1 MNLFKRT
8 LTVISIILIALS
20 IIVIVIYATAL
31 SSETG
36 DFPFLD
42 GYVVSSKVPERPAQ
56 NSKFIYESYDES
68 KYNYSSPSISKP
80 EYSSE
85 PKAAISLSCPTNMEV
100 GSSIVVTVS
109 TTNLKGEYSLQISGT
124 NLVDGYFVEGDQ
136 ILFHANKNGSATIYA
151 CSDYDPSI
159 VSNKITISVT
169 GNAIASADD
178 LSKLRGSSSNYILV
192 DDIDMST
199 FSTWEPIEGFTGTI
213 DGKGHSIFNLT
224 MVGKE
229 EESSLGFFKNF
240 SGTLKN
246 ISFENI
252 NIKTASN
259 SKNIGIVAGVIKG
272 GRIEDVTVDG
282 SVYTPYSESVGG
294 FFGKYENGDI
304 LNCMNY
310 AKVSAKSIVGGI
322 VGELPINDLGNFTG
336 NINYGTVSSSE
347 NKVGGV
353 VGYIYATD
361 AKKGI
366 NEKLFSGNKN
376 EGAINGTKN
385 VGGIVGAIEGYYKY
399 NRYDGTY
406 ALKINV
412 STCSNTG
419 KITALGDYAG
429 GIVGYGNNMDFFK
442 GCTNDGDVTGVNWVG
457 GISGRTDA
465 TIYSNGSSNESSIT
479 GYAYLGGVAGECG
492 GVSDATNNGS
502 IITIGSRLEDGVKV
516 SNVGGIVGFCKGSII
531 NCSNLKEIKSTS
543 GGSCVGGVVGA
554 LECNTSSK
562 IDGNSNSGNISSDG
576 ENTGGVFGK
585 VYANEPSKGT
595 FEVSLAGI
603 NNKGNVNGTKNVG
616 GISGTI
622 EGYYK
627 YNQYDGIYSLK
638 INVNNC
644 SNTGKI
650 SASGDYSGG
659 VTGYGN
665 NMNFFKE
672 NNNDGDISGMNWVGG
687 LVGRTDAMVYA
698 SGFSNKNT
706 IIGYSYIGGIAG
718 ECNGISDASNNGNVL
733 SVGSRLEEGVKVSN
747 VGGIVGFCI
756 GSIENCSNS
765 KEINSSSRGLN
776 VGGVAGFLECNTS
789 TKINRNLN
797 NGDVSSNGENT
808 GGVFG
813 KIYANE
819 PSERGTYEIELVGT
833 ENKGTVNGT
842 KNVGGIAGAIDGYYK
857 YKQYDGTYS
866 LKINI
871 LNCSNLGRIVASGD
885 YAGGIIGY
893 GNNMN
898 SFKEC
903 TNDSDIKGINW
914 VGGVAGRTDAM
925 VYANG
930 FSNKN
935 TIEGHAYL
943 GGVAGECGGI
953 SDASNTGNVVSL
965 GFILEDGVK
974 ISNVGGVIGFC
985 KGSVENCSNARE
997 IKISAEGSNV
1007 GGVVGVVECNA
1018 ETVLIENSN
1027 TGRISSE
1034 GDYTG
1039 GVFGRVYACEPPERG
1054 TYGIE
1059 LVEMNNSG
1067 NVNGSNNVGGIAGAI
1082 DGYYKYKQ
1090 FDGTYS
1096 LKVTVSNCTN
1106 TGKIISAEN
1115 YVGGIIG
1122 YGNNMSTFKGCTNYG
1137 DISGMNWAGGVVGQT
1152 DAMIYANGFSNE
1164 SSITGYAYLGGIAG
1178 ECGGVS
1184 DATNNGSVIT
1194 IGSRLE
1200 DGVKVSN
1207 VGGVI
1212 GLCRGSVENCRNL
1225 KDIKSTSGG
1234 ISIGG
1239 IVGALECN
1247 TSTKINGNLNVGN
1260 VSSNGENTGGVF
1272 GKIYA
1277 NEPSERGTYEIEL
1290 VGTENKG
1297 TVNGTKNVGG
1307 IAGAIDGYY
1316 KYKQYDGTYSL
1327 RINISNCVN
1336 AGIIV
1341 ASSENQGSIVG
1352 LLGNQVEML

>member
-1 MNLFKRT
+1 MNLFKRI
-8 LTVISIILIALS
+8 LTVISIILIALAV
-20 IIVIVIYATAL
+20 IVIVIYATAL

-42 GYVVSSKVPERPAQ
+42 GYVVASKVPERPSQ

-80 EYSSE
+80 EYNSE

-109 TTNLKGEYSLQISGT
+109 TTNLKGEYSLRISGT
-124 NLVDGYFVEGDQ
+124 NLVDGYFVEGDE
-136 ILFHANKNGSATIYA
+136 ILFHANKNGSTTIYA

-192 DDIDMST
+192 DDIDMSI

-229 EESSLGFFKNF
+229 EESSLGFFKDF

-252 NIKTASN
+252 NIKTSSN

-272 GRIEDVTVDG
+272 GKIEDVTVDG
-282 SVYTPYSESVGG
+282 LVDTPYSESVGG

-310 AKVSAKSIVGGI
+310 AKVSAKSVVGGI
-322 VGELPINDLGNFTG
+322 VGELQINDLGNFTG
-336 NINYGTVSSSE
+336 NINYGTVSSSGE
-347 NKVGGV
+347 KVGGI

-361 AKKGI
+361 ARKGI

-376 EGAINGTKN
+376 EGTINGTKN

-419 KITALGDYAG
+419 KIAASGDYAG
-429 GIVGYGNNMDFFK
+429 GIVGYGNNMNFFK
-442 GCTNDGDVTGVNWVG
+442 GCINEGDVTGVNWVG

-492 GVSDATNNGS
+492 GVSDATNNGNV
-502 IITIGSRLEDGVKV
+502 IIIGSRLEEGVKV

-543 GGSCVGGVVGA
+543 GGSCVGGVAGA
-554 LECNTSSK
+554 LECDTSSK
-562 IDGNSNSGNISSDG
+562 IDRNSNSGNISSNG

-585 VYANEPSKGT
+585 VYANEPSKEGT
-595 FEVSLAGI
+595 FEVSLSEI
-603 NNKGNVNGTKNVG
+603 NNKGN
-616 GISGTI
+616 
-622 EGYYK
+622 
-627 YNQYDGIYSLK
+627 
-638 INVNNC
+638 
-644 SNTGKI
+644 
-650 SASGDYSGG
+650 
-659 VTGYGN
+659 
-665 NMNFFKE
+665 
-672 NNNDGDISGMNWVGG
+672 
-687 LVGRTDAMVYA
+687 
-698 SGFSNKNT
+698 
-706 IIGYSYIGGIAG
+706 
-718 ECNGISDASNNGNVL
+718 
-733 SVGSRLEEGVKVSN
+733 
-747 VGGIVGFCI
+747 
-756 GSIENCSNS
+756 
-765 KEINSSSRGLN
+765 
-776 VGGVAGFLECNTS
+776 
-789 TKINRNLN
+789 
-797 NGDVSSNGENT
+797 
-808 GGVFG
+808 
-813 KIYANE
+813 
-819 PSERGTYEIELVGT
+819 
-833 ENKGTVNGT
+833 VNGT

-871 LNCSNLGRIVASGD
+871 LKCSNLGRIVASGD
-885 YAGGIIGY
+885 YVGGIIGY

-898 SFKEC
+898 SLKEC
-903 TNDSDIKGINW
+903 TNNSDIKGINW

-965 GFILEDGVK
+965 GFKLEDGVK
-974 ISNVGGVIGFC
+974 ISNVGGIIGFC
-985 KGSVENCSNARE
+985 KGSVKNCSNARE
-997 IKISAEGSNV
+997 VKIFAEGSNV
-1007 GGVVGVVECNA
+1007 GGVVGIVECNT

-1039 GVFGRVYACEPPERG
+1039 GVFGRVYACEPPESG

-1059 LVEMNNSG
+1059 FVEMNNSG
-1067 NVNGSNNVGGIAGAI
+1067 NVNGLNNVGGIAGAI

-1090 FDGTYS
+1090 YDGTYS

-1137 DISGMNWAGGVVGQT
+1137 DISGMNWVGGVVGQT

-1225 KDIKSTSGG
+1225 KEIKSTSGG

-1239 IVGALECN
+1239 VVGALECN

-1260 VSSNGENTGGVF
+1260 VLSNGENTGGVF

-1277 NEPSERGTYEIEL
+1277 REPFERGTYEVEL

-1307 IAGAIDGYY
+1307 IAGIIEGYY

-1327 RINISNCVN
+1327 KINIFNCMNTGRIIASN
-1336 AGIIV
+1336 
-1341 ASSENQGSIVG
+1341 ENQGSIVG